1 MPPPPLLP
9 LLQLLLLLLAAPAQA
24 IDNGLGLS
32 PPMGWS
38 ANNAWHWIYGQ
49 EVMISAYEAGL
60 PDCAANELRRG
71 PGGPTGP
78 LSASR
83 RGPLGPSPDRESVI
97 GNAPALV
104 SGPRT
109 FGWTLRSAA
118 AA

>member
-60 PDCAANELRRG
+60 PVLLTNSEG
-71 PGGPTGP
+71 VPGVPPDPCPHPVGDP
-78 LSASR
+78 LA
-83 RGPLGPSPDRESVI
+83 PLQI
-97 GNAPALV
+97 GKVP
-104 SGPRT
+104 
-109 FGWTLRSAA
+109 
-118 AA
+118 